1 MLYAMSKLFSRD
13 SWEEIIEA
21 LSSNW
26 FRTVLT
32 AFGVLWG
39 IFILVILL
47 AAGNGLENGIK
58 QGFSGMATNSMFM
71 WSQTASQPYKGL
83 PKGRRYNFKT
93 DDVPAIKQNVQG
105 LRFVSPRNQLGGFR
119 GSNNVVRGLQTGAFN
134 VYGDYPEIIQQQ
146 PMDITS
152 GRFIN
157 YSDINEKRKVAI
169 IGSGVQSALYEPKEE
184 VIGSYIKIN
193 GVNFMV
199 VGTYKKKGSN
209 GDPEEMQKEIYVPF
223 TAFSQAFNMGDTV
236 GWMAITAQD
245 DYSITELKSQIFD
258 VIKTRHTINPNDDR
272 AVGNFDLYEEY
283 SKINGLFTAL
293 NFVAYFVGIL
303 VLLSGIIGISNI
315 MLIVVKERTKEI
327 GIRRALGATPW
338 SIRAQ
343 ILLESI
349 FLTIV
354 SGMAGIVLATAVLW
368 LVNYQLS
375 TMDTSEMM
383 FINPSVNIG
392 VVFIALT
399 ILIVS
404 GLLAGLIPAQNAIK
418 VKPVEALRTE

>member
-1 MLYAMSKLFSRD
+1 M
-13 SWEEIIEA
+13 
-21 LSSNW
+21 
-26 FRTVLT
+26 T

-58 QGFSGMATNSMFM
+58 QGFNGMATNSMFM
-71 WSQTASQPYKGL
+71 WAQTASQPYKGL

-93 DDVPAIKQNVQG
+93 DDVDAIKQQVPG

-169 IGSGVQSALYEPKEE
+169 IGSGVQSALYNPGEE

-193 GVNFMV
+193 GVNFLV
-199 VGTYKKKGSN
+199 IGTYKKKGNN

-223 TAFSQAFNMGDTV
+223 TSFSQAFNMGDIV

-245 DYSITELKSQIFD
+245 DFSITNLKNQIFD
-258 VIKTRHTINPNDDR
+258 VIKTRHSINPNDDR
-272 AVGNFDLYEEY
+272 AVGNFDLYQEY

-343 ILLESI
+343 VLLESI
-349 FLTIV
+349 FLTII
-354 SGMAGIVLATAVLW
+354 SGMAGIVLASGVLW
-368 LVNYQLS
+368 LVNYKLS
-375 TMDTSEMM
+375 GMDTSEMM